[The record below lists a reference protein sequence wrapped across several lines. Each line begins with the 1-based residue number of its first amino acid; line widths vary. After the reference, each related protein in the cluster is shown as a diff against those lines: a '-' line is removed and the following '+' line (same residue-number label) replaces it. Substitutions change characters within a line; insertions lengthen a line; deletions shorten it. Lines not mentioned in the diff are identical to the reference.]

1 MLVRPAGHPLSLGEV
16 DILEAILVAVAGF
29 AAAAVNAVAG
39 GGTLITF
46 PTLVG
51 IGYSAKVANVTNT
64 VGIWTGYLS
73 GSAGY
78 REELRLQ
85 KRRALVLFV
94 PAIIGALVGATLLL
108 ATSESTFDWV
118 APFLLLFAAAL
129 MVAQSRL
136 SDFAAHHQLGS
147 RGGDHIPVPLH
158 GAIFLTGIYGAYFG
172 GGLGI
177 LNFAILT
184 ILLPDDPQRTNAL
197 KTLLSLV
204 VNGVAAVYFALFG
217 PVAWV
222 PAIIIGI
229 GALAGGYVGV
239 GIARALG
246 SVWLRRAVIVFAVLA
261 ALAMLAT

>member
-1 MLVRPAGHPLSLGEV
+1 M
-16 DILEAILVAVAGF
+16 DILEAIILGLAGF

-46 PTLVG
+46 PTLVAV
-51 IGYSAKVANVTNT
+51 GYSAKVANVTNT

-73 GSAGY
+73 GSAAY

-94 PAIIGALVGATLLL
+94 PAIIGALVGGTLLL
-108 ATSESTFDWV
+108 ATSEETFDWV

-129 MVAQSRL
+129 MLAQSRL
-136 SDFAAHHQLGS
+136 SDFAAQHQLGS

-204 VNGVAAVYFALFG
+204 VNGVAAIYFAIFG
-217 PVAWV
+217 PVAWGAALV
-222 PAIIIGI
+222 IGV
-229 GALAGGYVGV
+229 GALIGGYIGV

-246 SVWLRRAVIVFAVLA
+246 PVWLRRAVIAFAIAA
-261 ALAMLAT
+261 ALIMMAT